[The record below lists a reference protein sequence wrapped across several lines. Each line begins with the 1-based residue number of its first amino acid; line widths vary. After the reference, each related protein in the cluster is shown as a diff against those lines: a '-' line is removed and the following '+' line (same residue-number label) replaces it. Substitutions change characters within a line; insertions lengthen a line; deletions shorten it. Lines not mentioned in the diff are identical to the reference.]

1 MDNKK
6 HMKLYDEVSRLS
18 KKAELKPIEMIK
30 VYHSFGV
37 DQCGY
42 EKFDPPNQKG
52 VNFSCL
58 RNHTKSTLQL
68 AVLPVAGKIQV
79 NLQQNAM

>member
-1 MDNKK
+1 
-6 HMKLYDEVSRLS
+6 
-18 KKAELKPIEMIK
+18 
-30 VYHSFGV
+30 
-37 DQCGY
+37 
-42 EKFDPPNQKG
+42 